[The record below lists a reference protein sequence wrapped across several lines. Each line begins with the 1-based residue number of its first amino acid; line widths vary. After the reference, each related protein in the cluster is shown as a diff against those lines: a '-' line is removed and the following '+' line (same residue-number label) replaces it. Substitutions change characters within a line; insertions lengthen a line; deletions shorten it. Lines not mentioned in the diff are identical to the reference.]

1 MARRF
6 GWVAPE
12 VEFMN
17 RKVPKEFII
26 ELDPHVFDQESIG
39 SCTSNSII
47 TVYAFLKKKVQS
59 YIQGYSF
66 TIIKD
71 ESLEL

>member
-12 VEFMN
+12 AEFMN

-26 ELDPHVFDQESIG
+26 ELDPHTFDQESVG

-47 TVYAFLKKKVQS
+47 TVYAFLKKKVQG

-66 TIIKD
+66 TTIKD
-71 ESLEL
+71 ESREL

>member
-1 MARRF
+1 MTRRF
-6 GWVAPE
+6 GWVAPD

-26 ELDPHVFDQESIG
+26 ELDSHVFDQGSVG

-47 TVYAFLKKKVQS
+47 TAYAHAKKKVQKTFQGFF
-59 YIQGYSF
+59 YI
-66 TIIKD
+66 TIKD
-71 ESLEL
+71 EKTEH